1 MTQPRRGRRRRTVA
15 IATAASLSV
24 LLSPLLAT
32 PATADPTS
40 PTAAVP
46 VIDTATFA
54 DPPASV
60 RPMFRW
66 WMPLAYT
73 EDSVLREQL
82 DQIAASGAGG
92 VEVAP
97 FIVAGEGNQS
107 NAFLAEYGWG
117 TPAWAHKMEV
127 ITEKAA
133 ELGLIVDQNLGPHY
147 PPTVP
152 TLNSFNQPEAEQQ
165 LIFGWSAHAPGETIV
180 GALPAP
186 LTAPPSVST
195 KLAEAATAGQT
206 SLTVASLGG
215 FAIGDVVTLGTDGSA
230 EKVTVTAVGD
240 RLGATGTLTVTPLSG
255 DHAVDAP
262 LVNVAETTR
271 LRTVIAQCEADCAPG
286 SEGPAALV
294 PGSILDVTDKVVDGQ
309 LDYTFP
315 TDGTRW
321 AVIDFQQTAS
331 GLVGQRGGYTATQ
344 PNYVVDHLGKGG
356 VDIQAD
362 FWDENILTDA
372 VKANLDKVG
381 GGAIFE
387 DSLEL
392 GESQKWTWSF
402 LDQFEERRGY
412 DATDVLPALAGIGI
426 QGSHEAAFEIGEIGD
441 RAREDYRETVSDLF
455 IDEYVAPMQ
464 SWAQTHG
471 LDFRVQ
477 AYGLPTS
484 TSHASSAA
492 GIPEG
497 ESLNFGSPNPL
508 GAEQNYRAVSG
519 GAHLSGKDIVSVECC
534 AVFFGGYRSG
544 MAGPNIGGQFSDS
557 GEGSVLGGKYS
568 QGLLDSVYKS
578 YAGGVN
584 QLVWHG
590 FAYPDA
596 PTGVGIAGRDGGTW
610 PGYQPWDI
618 FGALNVN
625 DVFGPRQANWEDM
638 TGVNDAL
645 ARTQYV
651 LREGQAKLDLGVYY
665 EDLGLKGSSVSGQQ
679 AEQHMLGTDSA
690 TSSAGYTYDYFAPQ
704 FLAEEGLAPDADG
717 GLFGDRSGYKAVV
730 LNDQRTISLDGARSL
745 RDLAKKGLRVYVV
758 GQAPSELTG
767 AEPGA
772 EELKTVV
779 AELLAQ
785 PSVTQL
791 GSEAELPSALGG
803 DSITPAAAPSDQG
816 SALGFVRRAAD
827 GVTYDFVYN
836 RSGEAVQQTLTLAG
850 TGRPYQL
857 DPWSGEVTPVGEFT
871 QDGDSVTV
879 SIDVA
884 AHDTAIFAL
893 VDETE
898 PGTHAVAS
906 DAQVLAPE
914 ADGSVSVRVTGD
926 GTFRTEFSDG
936 TSTTTEVGGLAPA
949 QGLTAWSLAA
959 QTWGPGPDS
968 TGMTASKTL
977 KTDQEA
983 IEITADA
990 DGKLPSWLEI
1000 SGDVDL
1006 SSASGLGTYSTTVTL
1021 PNTWQEA
1028 DGAYLGLGDVLD
1040 TAQVWVNGQQVT
1052 VNQADRSRIDLGHHL
1067 EPGDNSVVVRV
1078 ATTMFNAVKA
1088 TGDSNYQTAENQ
1100 RTGLMG
1106 PITLTPYRD
1115 TVAFAAPQPTASPE
1129 PTGEPTPQ
1137 PTSTDGA
1144 GTTAPTSTSTSTP
1157 GNGSGNGDS
1166 NADGQDGDLA
1176 TTGIDGSLA
1185 GFLALLGVVLAG
1197 TGTAFLIKKR
1207 RGRATIE

>member
-1 MTQPRRGRRRRTVA
+1 
-15 IATAASLSV
+15 
-24 LLSPLLAT
+24 
-32 PATADPTS
+32 
-40 PTAAVP
+40 
-46 VIDTATFA
+46 
-54 DPPASV
+54 
-60 RPMFRW
+60 MFRW

-82 DQIAASGAGG
+82 EQIAASGAGG

-117 TPAWAHKMEV
+117 TPTWAHKMEV

-165 LIFGWSAHAPGETIV
+165 LIFGWSAHAPGEAIT

-186 LTAPPSVST
+186 LTAPPSVTT

-206 SLTVASLGG
+206 RLTVAGLGG
-215 FAIGDVVTLGTDGSA
+215 FAVGDTITLGADATA
-230 EKVTVTAVGD
+230 ERVTVTAVGD
-240 RLGATGTLTVTPLSG
+240 RLGATGELTVTPLAS
-255 DHAVDAP
+255 DHPTDET
-262 LVNVAETTR
+262 LVNTAETTR
-271 LRTVIAQCEADCAPG
+271 LRTVIAQCEAECAPG

-294 PGSILDVTDKVVDGQ
+294 PGSVLDVTDKVVDGQ

-315 TDGTRW
+315 AEGTRW
-321 AVIDFQQTAS
+321 VVIDFQQTAS

-392 GESQKWTWSF
+392 GESQKWTWDF

-412 DATDVLPALAGIGI
+412 DATEVLPALAGIGI
-426 QGSHEAAFEIGEIGD
+426 QGSHEAAFTIGD
-441 RAREDYRETVSDLF
+441 IDDKAREDYRETVSDLF
-455 IDEYVAPMQ
+455 IDEYVTPMQ

-484 TSHASSAA
+484 TSHASSAS

-508 GAEQNYRAVSG
+508 GAEQNYRVVSG
-519 GAHLSGKDIVSVECC
+519 GAHLADKNVVSVECC

-544 MAGPNIGGQFSDS
+544 MGGPNIGGQFSDS
-557 GEGSVLGGKYS
+557 GDGSVLGGKYS

-596 PTGVGIAGRDGGTW
+596 PTGVGVAGRDGGTW
-610 PGYQPWDI
+610 PGYQPWDV

-679 AEQHMLGTDSA
+679 PEQHMLGTDSA
-690 TSSAGYTYDYFAPQ
+690 TSAAGYTYDYFAPQ
-704 FLAEEGLAPDADG
+704 FLAEQGLAPDADG

-745 RDLAKKGLRVYVV
+745 RDLAKQGLNVYVV
-758 GQAPSELTG
+758 GQAPVELTG
-767 AEPGA
+767 AEPGT
-772 EELKTVV
+772 EELSSAV
-779 AELLAQ
+779 ADLLAQ

-791 GSEAELPSALGG
+791 GSEAELPAALSS
-803 DSITPAAAPSDQG
+803 DAFTPAVTPSADA
-816 SALGFVRRAAD
+816 SALGFVRRAAE
-827 GVTYDFVYN
+827 GVTYDFIYN
-836 RSGEAVQQTLTLAG
+836 RSGDSVQQSLTLDG
-850 TGRPYQL
+850 VGRPYQL
-857 DPWSGEVTPVGEFT
+857 DPWSGEVTPVGQYT

-879 SIDVA
+879 TVDVA

-893 VDETE
+893 VEDT
-898 PGTHAVAS
+898 GSAVHAVSS
-906 DAQVLAPE
+906 DAEVLAPA
-914 ADGSVSVRVTGD
+914 ADGSISVRTSSD

-936 TSTTTEVGGLAPA
+936 SSTTTDVDGLAAA
-949 QGLTAWSLAA
+949 QRLDTWSLAA
-959 QTWGPGPDS
+959 QTWGPAADA
-968 TGMTASKTL
+968 TGMNASKTE
-977 KTDQEA
+977 KVDQA
-983 IEITADA
+983 SIEITADG
-990 DGKLPSWLEI
+990 DGKLPSWREAT
-1000 SGDVDL
+1000 GDVDL
-1006 SSASGLGTYSTTVTL
+1006 SNASGLGTYSTTVTL
-1021 PNTWQEA
+1021 SDAWTET

-1040 TAQVWVNGQQVT
+1040 TAQVWVNGEQVV

-1067 EPGDNSVVVRV
+1067 EPGENQIVVRV

-1088 TGDSNYQTAENQ
+1088 TGDSNYQRAEQQ

-1115 TVAFAAPQPTASPE
+1115 AVAYEAPQPTVTPE

-1137 PTSTDGA
+1137 PTSTDGT
-1144 GTTAPTSTSTSTP
+1144 GTAAPTSGP
-1157 GNGSGNGDS
+1157 GNGGGSGDGTGNGGSD
-1166 NADGQDGDLA
+1166 AGGKDGDLA
-1176 TTGIDGSLA
+1176 TTGVDGSLA
-1185 GFLALLGVVLAG
+1185 GFLALLGLALAG
-1197 TGTAFLIKKR
+1197 TGAAFLIKKR
-1207 RGRATIE
+1207 RGQMTGE

>member
-32 PATADPTS
+32 PATADPTP

-46 VIDTATFA
+46 VIDTAAFA
-54 DPPASV
+54 DPPSAV

-165 LIFGWSAHAPGETIV
+165 LIFGWSAHAAGEAVT
-180 GALPAP
+180 GALPSP
-186 LTAPPSVST
+186 LTAPPSVAT
-195 KLAEAATAGQT
+195 KLAEGATAGQT
-206 SLTVASLGG
+206 ALTVASLGG
-215 FAIGDVVTLGTDGSA
+215 FAIGDVVTLGA
-230 EKVTVTAVGD
+230 EGTSETVTVTAVGD
-240 RLGATGTLTVTPLSG
+240 RLGATGMLSVTPISG

-271 LRTVIAQCEADCAPG
+271 LRTVIAQCEAECAPG

-294 PGSILDVTDKVVDGQ
+294 PGSIVDVTDKVVDGQ

-315 TDGTRW
+315 ADGARW
-321 AVIDFQQTAS
+321 VIIDFQQTAS

-344 PNYVVDHLGKGG
+344 PNYVVDHLGRGG

-412 DATDVLPALAGIGI
+412 DATEVLPALAGIGI
-426 QGSHEAAFEIGEIGD
+426 QGSHEAAFEIGEVGEK
-441 RAREDYRETVSDLF
+441 AREDYRETVSDLF
-455 IDEYVAPMQ
+455 VDEYVTPMQ

-484 TSHASSAA
+484 TSHASSAS

-508 GAEQNYRAVSG
+508 GAEQNYRVVSG
-519 GAHLSGKDIVSVECC
+519 GAHLAGKDTVSVECC

-596 PTGVGIAGRDGGTW
+596 PAGVGTAGRDGGTW

-730 LNDQRTISLDGARSL
+730 LNEQRTISLDGARSL
-745 RDLAKKGLRVYVV
+745 RDLAKQGLRVYVV

-772 EELKTVV
+772 DELATVV
-779 AELLAQ
+779 TELLAQ

-791 GSEAELPSALGG
+791 GTEAELPSALSG
-803 DSITPAAAPSDQG
+803 DSIAPAVSPSDQG
-816 SALGFVRRAAD
+816 SALGFVRRATE

-836 RSGEAVQQTLTLAG
+836 RSGEAVQQSLTLAG

-857 DPWSGEVTPVGEFT
+857 DPWSGEVTPIGEFT

-893 VDETE
+893 VDDD
-898 PGTHAVAS
+898 GSAVHAVSS
-906 DAQVLAPE
+906 DADVLAPA
-914 ADGSVSVRVTGD
+914 ADGSISVRATGD
-926 GTFRTEFSDG
+926 GTFGTEFSDG
-936 TSTTTEVGGLAPA
+936 SSTTTDVTGLAAP
-949 QGLTAWSLAA
+949 QGLSTWSLAA
-959 QTWGPGPDS
+959 QTWGPAPDA
-968 TGMTASKTL
+968 TGMTASKTE
-977 KTDQEA
+977 KVDQPA
-983 IEITADA
+983 IDITADA
-990 DGKLPSWLEI
+990 DGKLPSWREVT
-1000 SGDVDL
+1000 GEVDL
-1006 SSASGLGTYSTTVTL
+1006 SNASGLGTYSTTVTL
-1021 PNTWQEA
+1021 PEA
-1028 DGAYLGLGDVLD
+1028 WTESDGAYLSLGDVLD
-1040 TAQVWVNGQQVT
+1040 TAQVWVNGVQVV
-1052 VNQADRSRIDLGHHL
+1052 VNQADRARIDLGHHL
-1067 EPGDNSVVVRV
+1067 EPGENRVEVRV

-1088 TGDSNYQTAENQ
+1088 TGDSNYQTAEQQ

-1106 PITLTPYRD
+1106 PVTLTPYRD
-1115 TVAFAAPQPTASPE
+1115 TVAFEAPTATATPQPT
-1129 PTGEPTPQ
+1129 GEPQ
-1137 PTSTDGA
+1137 PTSTDGT
-1144 GTTAPTSTSTSTP
+1144 GTTAPTSAP
-1157 GNGSGNGDS
+1157 GNGGNGSSNGDS
-1166 NADGQDGDLA
+1166 DAGGQDGDLA
-1176 TTGIDGSLA
+1176 TTGVDGSLA
-1185 GFLALLGVVLAG
+1185 GLLALLGVVLAG
-1197 TGTAFLIKKR
+1197 TGAAFLIRKR
-1207 RGRATIE
+1207 RGRVTSE

>member
-1 MTQPRRGRRRRTVA
+1 MPDPRRSKPRARSRIVLAAAALIGITLTPI
-15 IATAASLSV
+15 IA
-24 LLSPLLAT
+24 SPTFAT
-32 PATADPTS
+32 PTETS
-40 PTAAVP
+40 AVP
-46 VIDTATFA
+46 VIDTAAFA
-54 DPPASV
+54 DPPSSV

-165 LIFGWSAHAPGETIV
+165 LIFGWSAHAPGETV
-180 GALPAP
+180 TGPLPAP
-186 LTAPPSVST
+186 LTAPPSVAT
-195 KLAEAATAGQT
+195 KLAAAATAGQT
-206 SLTVASLGG
+206 DVTVANLGG
-215 FAIGDVVTLGTDGSA
+215 FAIGDVVTLGADGTS

-240 RLGATGTLTVTPLSG
+240 RLGATATLTVTPISG
-255 DHAVDAP
+255 SHAVDAP

-271 LRTVIAQCEADCAPG
+271 LRTVIAQCEAECTPG
-286 SEGPAALV
+286 SEGPIALV
-294 PGSILDVTDKVVDGQ
+294 PGSILDLTDKVVNGQ
-309 LDYTFP
+309 LDYTLP
-315 TDGTRW
+315 ADGTRW
-321 AVIDFQQTAS
+321 VVIDFQQTAS

-344 PNYVVDHLGKGG
+344 PNYVVDHLSKGG
-356 VDIQAD
+356 VDIQAN

-392 GESQKWTWSF
+392 GESQKWTWNF

-412 DATDVLPALAGIGI
+412 DATEVLPALAGIGI
-426 QGSHEAAFEIGEIGD
+426 QGSHEAAFEIGKVGD
-441 RAREDYRETVSDLF
+441 KAREDYRETVSDLF
-455 IDEYVAPMQ
+455 VDEYVAPMQ

-484 TSHASSAA
+484 TSHASSAS

-508 GAEQNYRAVSG
+508 GAEQNYRVVSG
-519 GAHLSGKDIVSVECC
+519 GAHLAGKDVVSVECC

-557 GEGSVLGGKYS
+557 GEGSVIGGKYS

-596 PTGVGIAGRDGGTW
+596 PAGVGVAGRDGGTW

-638 TGVNDAL
+638 TGVNEAL

-679 AEQHMLGTDSA
+679 PEQHMLGTDSA

-704 FLAEEGLAPDADG
+704 FLAEEGLTPDADG
-717 GLFGDRSGYKAVV
+717 GLFWDRSGYKAVV
-730 LNDQRTISLDGARSL
+730 LNEQRTISLDGARSL
-745 RDLAKKGLRVYVV
+745 RDLAKQGLRVYVV
-758 GQAPSELTG
+758 GQAPVELTG
-767 AEPGA
+767 GEPGA
-772 EELKTVV
+772 DELSTVI
-779 AELLAQ
+779 AELLAL
-785 PSVTQL
+785 PSVKQL
-791 GSEAELPSALGG
+791 ASEAELPSALSG
-803 DSITPAAAPSDQG
+803 DSITPAVTPSENA

-836 RSGEAVQQTLTLAG
+836 RSGEGVQQSLTLDG

-857 DPWSGEVTPVGEFT
+857 DPWSGAVTPVGEYT
-871 QDGDSVTV
+871 EDGDSVTV
-879 SIDVA
+879 SVDVS

-893 VDETE
+893 VDED
-898 PGTHAVAS
+898 GSAVHAVAS
-906 DAQVLAPE
+906 DADVLAPA
-914 ADGSVSVRVTGD
+914 ADGSISVRTSGD
-926 GTFRTEFSDG
+926 GTFRTQFSDG
-936 TSTTTEVGGLAPA
+936 SSATTNVEGLAVP
-949 QGLTAWSLAA
+949 QGLNTWSLAA
-959 QTWGPGPDS
+959 QTWGPAADA
-968 TGMTASKTL
+968 TGMNASKTE
-977 KTDQEA
+977 KVDQPA
-983 IEITADA
+983 IEIVADA
-990 DGKLPSWLEI
+990 EGKLPSWREVT
-1000 SGDVDL
+1000 GGVDL
-1006 SSASGLGTYSTTVTL
+1006 SNASGLGTYSTTVML
-1021 PNTWQEA
+1021 PQEWTES
-1028 DGAYLGLGDVLD
+1028 DGAHLGLGDVLD
-1040 TAQVWVNGQQVT
+1040 TAQVWVNGAQVV
-1052 VNQADRSRIDLGHHL
+1052 VNQADRARIDLGHHL
-1067 EPGDNSVVVRV
+1067 EPGENTIEVRV

-1088 TGDSNYQTAENQ
+1088 TGDSNYQTAEQQ

-1115 TVAFAAPQPTASPE
+1115 TVVFEAPAPTATPQ

-1137 PTSTDGA
+1137 PTSTDGT
-1144 GTTAPTSTSTSTP
+1144 GTTAPTSTP
-1157 GNGSGNGDS
+1157 GNGSGNGGSGGSD
-1166 NADGQDGDLA
+1166 AGGEDGDLA
-1176 TTGIDGSLA
+1176 TTGVDGSLA

-1207 RGRATIE
+1207 RGRVTSE